1 MIKISIIVP
10 VFEGKDFT
18 NSFFS
23 FFEQFPLPSEV
34 ELIIVDNGS
43 HNLFY
48 SSLLSRGN
56 KTPNCTVVKYSLKQS
71 SYAARNYG
79 ALQAKGSVLAF
90 TDFDC
95 ILSKAYID
103 LLLAIDINL
112 KNIISGKVELF
123 YVKNNIYEFF
133 DNNYYLDQKRY
144 AKNKKGATANL
155 VVPKL
160 IFEDLNGF
168 SEFTSGGDG
177 EFCHRVNLHG
187 YGFQYNED
195 LIIGHPARNSLKDHL
210 IKAKRIGRGTGQFI
224 LSHNN
229 SKVKILLI
237 VLKNLL
243 LIPFP
248 FHQIKIGMKIV
259 HENNLNISSLV
270 KLISLLYKVSFYQ
283 RINIVKTILKS

>member
-1 MIKISIIVP
+1 M
-10 VFEGKDFT
+10 
-18 NSFFS
+18 
-23 FFEQFPLPSEV
+23 
-34 ELIIVDNGS
+34 
-43 HNLFY
+43 
-48 SSLLSRGN
+48 
-56 KTPNCTVVKYSLKQS
+56 
-71 SYAARNYG
+71 
-79 ALQAKGSVLAF
+79 
-90 TDFDC
+90 
-95 ILSKAYID
+95 
-103 LLLAIDINL
+103 
-112 KNIISGKVELF
+112 
-123 YVKNNIYEFF
+123 
-133 DNNYYLDQKRY
+133 
-144 AKNKKGATANL
+144 
-155 VVPKL
+155 VPKL

-210 IKAKRIGRGTGQFI
+210 IKAKRIGRGTGQII